1 MYTYRATEK
10 NNNFICSDSDGIGIG
25 CGDKNFG
32 LYISKSLANGESD
45 SSDTFDND
53 RLSESQYFK
62 IKKIEVIIVY
72 FIIRFG
78 QYLYIDTFNIGYI
91 GIYIVF

>member
-10 NNNFICSDSDGIGIG
+10 NNNFICTDSDGIGIG

-45 SSDTFDND
+45 YTDTFDNE

-62 IKKIEVIIVY
+62 IKKIEVIFCILLLDLDDI
-72 FIIRFG
+72 FILIH
-78 QYLYIDTFNIGYI
+78 LLWAT
-91 GIYIVF
+91 